1 MVVVFQINIEKNLLS
16 LGDKNKKDMACL
28 VAKYLICLRL
38 VVTYRLIS

>member
-1 MVVVFQINIEKNLLS
+1 MRKICYN

-28 VAKYLICLRL
+28 VAKYLIFLRL